1 MKHNTLI
8 ILAAGA
14 SSRMKKSL
22 NDTKDFKGKAL
33 LPLGKGKP
41 PVLAYLLNNAKEA
54 GYQKIILVVG
64 KDAEAFKKFIKN
76 LKGFDEIEIVFA
88 TQEIPKDREKPLG
101 TADAVFQTMEQ
112 YPELKNEAFT
122 VCNSDN
128 LYSVKALQWFRDEP
142 TPNAFISYDREGLQF
157 PQEKILSFALVI
169 LNKDGY
175 LVDIIEKPTV
185 EASENY
191 QDAQGVLRVSMNLWK
206 LHGKDS
212 YTYLRDCPLHPTR
225 NEKELPN
232 AILTMVKAGV
242 LVKGI
247 PLKEHVP
254 DLTSK
259 EDIRLVENY
268 LKRI

>member
-22 NDTKDFKGKAL
+22 DNTSDFKGKAL
-33 LPLGKGKP
+33 MPLGKGKQS
-41 PVLAYLLNNAKEA
+41 VLTYLLQNAKEA

-64 KDAEAFKKFIKN
+64 KEADAFKNFIN
-76 LKGFDEIEIVFA
+76 QLKDFDDIEFLFA
-88 TQEIPKDREKPLG
+88 TQHIPTDSEKPLG

-112 YPELKNEAFT
+112 YPELKNEVFT

-128 LYSVKALQWFRDEP
+128 LYSVKALQLLRDEP
-142 TPNAFISYDREGLQF
+142 TPNAFISYNRDGLQF
-157 PQEKILSFALVI
+157 PEARIRSFALVVT
-169 LNKDGY
+169 NNHAH
-175 LVDIIEKPTV
+175 LVDIIEKPSDK
-185 EASENY
+185 EAATY
-191 QDAQGVLRVSMNLWK
+191 QDSQGVLRVSMNLWK
-206 LHGKDS
+206 LNVADAYS
-212 YTYLRDCPLHPTR
+212 FLRDCPLHPIR

-232 AILTMVKAGV
+232 AILNMVKAGV

-259 EDIRLVENY
+259 ADIKTFISY
-268 LKRI
+268 LKK

>member
-22 NDTKDFKGKAL
+22 DNTSDFKGKAL
-33 LPLGKGKP
+33 MPLGKGKQ
-41 PVLAYLLNNAKEA
+41 PVLTYLLQNAKAA

-64 KDAEAFKKFIKN
+64 KEAVAFKSFIN
-76 LKGFDEIEIVFA
+76 QLKGFDVIEILFA
-88 TQEIPKDREKPLG
+88 TQHIPTDREKPLG
-101 TADAVFQTMEQ
+101 TADAVYQTLEQ
-112 YPELKNEAFT
+112 YPELKNEIFT

-128 LYSVKALQWFRDEP
+128 LYSVKALRLLRDEP
-142 TPNAFISYDREGLQF
+142 SKNAFISYDRDGLQF
-157 PQEKILSFALVI
+157 PEARIRSFALVVT
-169 LNKDGY
+169 NDHDQ
-175 LVDIIEKPTV
+175 LVDIIEKPSDK
-185 EASENY
+185 EASTY
-191 QDAQGVLRVSMNLWK
+191 QDTQGILRVSMNVWK
-206 LHGKDS
+206 LNGGDAYS
-212 YTYLRDCPLHPTR
+212 FLRDCPLHPIR

-232 AILTMVKAGV
+232 SILNMVKAGV

-259 EDIRLVENY
+259 EDIEVFEKY
-268 LKRI
+268 LKNE